1 VGLKPLGCVGDRQG
15 MEGTGGVRTAD
26 VVGAA
31 PVLNIVG
38 GYSMAARVRARNGS
52 VAGLVPMVIRCC
64 GQVSTFRGGVGCC
77 QEPKRLQ
84 RTVKSSRQQQ
94 ERWERWPASS

>member
-1 VGLKPLGCVGDRQG
+1 
-15 MEGTGGVRTAD
+15 MEGTGGVRAAD

-31 PVLNIVG
+31 SVLNIVG
-38 GYSMAARVRARNGS
+38 GFSMAARVRARNGS
-52 VAGLVPMVIRCC
+52 VAGLVAMVIRCC
-64 GQVSTFRGGVGCC
+64 CGLVSTFRGGVGCC
-77 QEPKRLQ
+77 QGPKQLR